1 MSVSCQRLD
10 SDRENGHVQ
19 AKFADLQAPSSA
31 DFRTGRS
38 CRRLIFSQIRQRPKG
53 GGSAAT
59 AESIAKILT
68 AFPNGDHYRAS
79 ERAFPGLIYFHK
91 TETRRSPRTPEESQ
105 KLFAWEHWTVFIP
118 LQHSYPAPT

>member
-1 MSVSCQRLD
+1 MSKRGS
-10 SDRENGHVQ
+10 
-19 AKFADLQAPSSA
+19 PI
-31 DFRTGRS
+31 
-38 CRRLIFSQIRQRPKG
+38 CRRQVLLTSALAEVVGAFLLVNPAEAER

-59 AESIAKILT
+59 AEYIAKILT

-91 TETRRSPRTPEESQ
+91 TETGRSPRTPEESQ

-118 LQHSYPAPT
+118 LQHSCPAPT